1 MTCITF
7 EESKAIRNELK
18 TTFGKSVKF
27 SVRRTFDMNVL
38 NVSIMKSS
46 IDLSVFNQ
54 GSQIGKGNGKM
65 QGASAE
71 AQAFL
76 AKVKEIARNAPA
88 RAGGSEFFNNSDT
101 MRGYSDS
108 SYGIIVEVGKYNKSW
123 ESCGI

>member
-54 GSQIGKGNGKM
+54 GS
-65 QGASAE
+65 
-71 AQAFL
+71 
-76 AKVKEIARNAPA
+76 
-88 RAGGSEFFNNSDT
+88 
-101 MRGYSDS
+101 
-108 SYGIIVEVGKYNKSW
+108 
-123 ESCGI
+123 